1 MAANVADSARRPT
14 YWHECMWRWTRWEV
28 LSIPM
33 EHGGPEEVSQLLY
46 FLHAKSSQ
54 VLLQVRGDHPPDPQ
68 LVLPRGSIVP
78 HLSNS
83 TILKPTGTA
92 FHPRGEMILVLEK
105 VL

>member
-1 MAANVADSARRPT
+1 M
-14 YWHECMWRWTRWEV
+14 

-33 EHGGPEEVSQLLY
+33 DHGGPEEVSHLLC
-46 FLHAKSSQ
+46 FLHVKSSQ
-54 VLLQVRGDHPPDPQ
+54 VLLEVRGDHQTHPQ
-68 LVLPRGSIVP
+68 LVLPRGSTVP

>member
-1 MAANVADSARRPT
+1 M
-14 YWHECMWRWTRWEV
+14 

-33 EHGGPEEVSQLLY
+33 DHGGPEEVSQLLY
-46 FLHAKSSQ
+46 FLHVKSAQ
-54 VLLQVRGDHPPDPQ
+54 VLLEVRGDHPTHPQ

-92 FHPRGEMILVLEK
+92 CHPKDEIILVLEK
-105 VL
+105 AL